1 MAYPKLQNYQA
12 NVRKPN
18 VYNFGMFPTGQDVT
32 WIDGDAGGGGGSGV
46 PVYTDFTS
54 QVNGV
59 SNSFVLGSTPSPD
72 PDSALAVYVNGARL
86 KRNVGFSISGTTITL
101 TQVAQVGDYV
111 WTYHYA

>member
-1 MAYPKLQNYQA
+1 MSYPKLQNYMA

-18 VYNFGMFPTGQDVT
+18 VFNFGMFPTGQDVT
-32 WIDGDAGGGGGSGV
+32 WIDGDAGGGASGV
-46 PVYTDFTS
+46 PIYTDFTS

-59 SNSFVLGSTPSPD
+59 QANFVLPSAPSPD

-86 KRNVGFSISGTTITL
+86 KRTVGFSISGTTITL
-101 TQVAQVGDYV
+101 SIVPQIGDYV

>member
-1 MAYPKLQNYQA
+1 MAYPKLQNYMA

-18 VYNFGMFPTGQDVT
+18 VFNFGMFPTGQDVT
-32 WIDGDAGGGGGSGV
+32 WIDGTAGAGGSGV
-46 PVYTDFTS
+46 PIYTDFTS

-59 SNSFVLGSTPSPD
+59 QVDFVLPSTPSPD

-86 KRNVGFSISGTTITL
+86 KRTVGFSISGMTITL
-101 TQVAQVGDYV
+101 TTVPQVGDYV